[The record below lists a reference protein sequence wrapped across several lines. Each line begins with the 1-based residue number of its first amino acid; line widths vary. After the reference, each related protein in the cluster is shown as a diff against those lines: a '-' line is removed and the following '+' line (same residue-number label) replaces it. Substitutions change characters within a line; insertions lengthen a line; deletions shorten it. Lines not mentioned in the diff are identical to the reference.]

1 MTFDVRRREA
11 AAEVARGRRIGNAA
25 GPDGIKEVDVVA
37 THFDIFEV
45 AAVAQRVVSDVENVI
60 GLVIGEMDLEKL
72 QSLIN
77 SVDESK
83 LTGEGV
89 HGADA
94 AVDDATSTIRDL
106 IVDVVGGKH
115 RLVTTSELA
124 LVEAALDAALA
135 VGQITV
141 YSRVHSKPL
150 RASGVGELRS
160 SY

>member
-1 MTFDVRRREA
+1 
-11 AAEVARGRRIGNAA
+11 EVARGRRIRNAA
-25 GPDGIKEVDVVA
+25 RADGIEEVDVVA

-77 SVDESK
+77 SVDESN
-83 LTGEGV
+83 LARQGV
-89 HGADA
+89 HSADA
-94 AVDDATSTIRDL
+94 AVDDAPGTIRDL

-124 LVEAALDAALA
+124 LVETALDATLA
-135 VGQITV
+135 VRQFTV
-141 YSRVHSKPL
+141 YSRVHSKSL